1 MFDIGF
7 WELVLVG
14 VIALI
19 VVGPERM
26 PKLAYTAGKW
36 LGKGRAALASVKS
49 EIDREIKAEELKRI
63 LEEQK
68 QSLNSLNEVIEETTT
83 SFREVRNSADDA
95 LRAAQQAA
103 EAQSLPASPSAADT
117 THDKE
122 ERPVG

>member
-14 VIALI
+14 VVALV

-36 LGKGRAALASVKS
+36 LGKGRAALASVKA
-49 EIDREIKAEELKRI
+49 EIDREIKSEELKRI

-68 QSLNSLNEVIEETTT
+68 QSLNSFHEVIEETSSTLRD
-83 SFREVRNSADDA
+83 FKNNADEA
-95 LRAAQQAA
+95 LRDAQQAA
-103 EAQSLPASPSAADT
+103 ATPPPADT
-117 THDKE
+117 SHDKA